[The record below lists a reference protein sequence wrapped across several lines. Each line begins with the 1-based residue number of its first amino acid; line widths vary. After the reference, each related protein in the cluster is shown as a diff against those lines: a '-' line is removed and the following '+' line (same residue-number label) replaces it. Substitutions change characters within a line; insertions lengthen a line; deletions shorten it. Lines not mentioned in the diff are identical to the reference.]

1 MANITNNQII
11 EDIRN
16 LLIFSRQHLQQSIN
30 SAMVQTYWQIGK
42 MIVEDEQKGKVER
55 SMAKSNLNTSHSIFL
70 TVIILIELTVKVK
83 LNSVTSLPKLL

>member
-42 MIVEDEQKGKVER
+42 MIVEDEQRGESRAEYGKKQLEQI
-55 SMAKSNLNTSHSIFL
+55 SNAL
-70 TVIILIELTVKVK
+70 TIEFGKDFI
-83 LNSVTSLPKLL
+83 SLFQFRRHCLSN